1 MGVIV
6 QRCKHKHQAILLIA
20 VAAGLACRPAL
31 NYPSALGPRY
41 AGVPT
46 TRHDSM
52 AVAHVLRVVTYNV
65 RFGRHIDRAINVL
78 TTRAPLPGADLI
90 FLQEM
95 DADGTQR
102 IAEALGMWW
111 VYYPAVVHP
120 KAARHDFGNAIL
132 SRWPIIADEK
142 LMLPHVAGMRSS
154 QRIATAATILVD
166 TIKVRVY
173 STHLGT
179 QTEIGGSKRRDQADA
194 ILVNAAGYSLVIV
207 AGDMNSHAIGQ
218 EFVAGGYQWPTEH
231 NGFTSTFFNWDHIFL
246 KGFGPPSSGGAKV
259 TGIVRDTL
267 GTSDH
272 DPVWAVA
279 RLP

>member
-1 MGVIV
+1 V
-6 QRCKHKHQAILLIA
+6 QRRMYRCMTMMSIA
-20 VAAGLACRPAL
+20 VAAGLGCRKVL

-41 AGVPT
+41 TGAHT
-46 TRHDSM
+46 TRPDST
-52 AVAHVLRVVTYNV
+52 ATRVLRVVTYNV

-78 TTRAPLPGADLI
+78 TTRAPLPGADI
-90 FLQEM
+90 VVLQEM
-95 DADGTQR
+95 DAEGTQR
-102 IAEALGMWW
+102 IAEALGMSW
-111 VYYPAVVHP
+111 VYYPATVHP
-120 KAARHDFGNAIL
+120 KAARHDFGNAVL

-166 TIKVRVY
+166 TVRVRVY

-179 QTEIGGSKRRDQADA
+179 PTEIRPSKRRDQADA
-194 ILVNAAGYSLVIV
+194 ILANAAGYSLVIV
-207 AGDMNSHAIGQ
+207 GGDMNSHGIGK

-246 KGFGPPSSGGAKV
+246 KGFRPPPPGGAKV